1 MLYSMITLYNS
12 YIPLKLSF
20 LGEAR
25 KGLLLTVS
33 PAVSLLAPLL
43 WGVLADRMTYRKRL
57 LSALCILS
65 SVFFLVIC
73 TNVSYPV
80 LFSAILFYAFFSSS
94 YGGLSD
100 TLTLGYCN
108 QYGLPYGRIRLMGTL
123 GLSLIHIFPCTDH
136 PCLDHKLYRLSQVQT
151 SCPNN
156 HLYAP
161 FYFCCGIGRHDVLLS
176 VALLWLC

>member
-1 MLYSMITLYNS
+1 MNIMLYSMITLYNS

-80 LFSAILFYAFFSSS
+80 LFSAILFS
-94 YGGLSD
+94 
-100 TLTLGYCN
+100 
-108 QYGLPYGRIRLMGTL
+108 LPPTEACPTRSPWDIAINTV
-123 GLSLIHIFPCTDH
+123 FPMAA
-136 PCLDHKLYRLSQVQT
+136 S
-151 SCPNN
+151 
-156 HLYAP
+156 
-161 FYFCCGIGRHDVLLS
+161 G
-176 VALLWLC
+176 

>member
-1 MLYSMITLYNS
+1 MNIMLYSMITLYNS

-100 TLTLGYCN
+100 TLTLGY
-108 QYGLPYGRIRLMGTL
+108 
-123 GLSLIHIFPCTDH
+123 
-136 PCLDHKLYRLSQVQT
+136 
-151 SCPNN
+151 
-156 HLYAP
+156 
-161 FYFCCGIGRHDVLLS
+161 
-176 VALLWLC
+176 